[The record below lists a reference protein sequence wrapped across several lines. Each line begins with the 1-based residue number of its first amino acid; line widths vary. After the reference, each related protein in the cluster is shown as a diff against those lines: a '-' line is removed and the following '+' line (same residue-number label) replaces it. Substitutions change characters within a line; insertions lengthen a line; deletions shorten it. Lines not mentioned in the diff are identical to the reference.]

1 MPARATGYACTI
13 GVDFLMTTLT
23 VQRGYAY
30 VPRAADDIREMA
42 MAVIAL
48 LRIVCSCV
56 TVDAA
61 R

>member
-1 MPARATGYACTI
+1 
-13 GVDFLMTTLT
+13 MTTLT
-23 VQRGYAY
+23 VQRGYTY
-30 VPRAADDIREMA
+30 VTGAADDIREMA

-56 TVDAA
+56 AVDAA